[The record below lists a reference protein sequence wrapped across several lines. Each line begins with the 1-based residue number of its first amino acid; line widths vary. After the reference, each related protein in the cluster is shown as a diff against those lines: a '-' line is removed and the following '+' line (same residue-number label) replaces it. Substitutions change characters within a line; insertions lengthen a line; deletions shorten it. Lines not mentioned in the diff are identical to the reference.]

1 MANPVVH
8 FEVLGRDA
16 RKLQDFYTKLFDW
29 KFSGSGDAN
38 YNLVE
43 AVPNGIGGGVGSGD
57 APSVTVYVEVPDP
70 SATLKQVEEM
80 GGQTV
85 MPPTDLPGDHVHTI
99 AQFKDPEGN
108 LIGLISG
115 H

>member
-16 RKLQDFYTKLFDW
+16 KKLQDFYTKLFGW
-29 KFSGSGDAN
+29 KVGESGDSN
-38 YNLVE
+38 YGLVE
-43 AVPNGIGGGVGSGD
+43 PVGSGIGGGVGAGD

-70 SATLKQVEEM
+70 GETLRQAEAM
-80 GGQTV
+80 AGQTV